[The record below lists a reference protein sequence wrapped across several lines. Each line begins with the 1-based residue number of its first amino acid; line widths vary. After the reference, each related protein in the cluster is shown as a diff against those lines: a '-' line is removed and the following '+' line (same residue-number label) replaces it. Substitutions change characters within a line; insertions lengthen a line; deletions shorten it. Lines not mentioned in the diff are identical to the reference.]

1 MGTTGSVATSAQ
13 FTKALSNET
22 RYHMNTLSLW
32 RDDTTTQ
39 NDGAVQLATTKGG
52 AYDDPERFDH
62 LLPLR
67 YYRYTLWYASDIS
80 LSCLYAYVWT
90 SNVSN
95 KMGSSGVN

>member
-1 MGTTGSVATSAQ
+1 MGTTGSVATSDH

-32 RDDTTTQ
+32 RHDTTTQ

-62 LLPLR
+62 LLLISFL
-67 YYRYTLWYASDIS
+67 YYTLWYASDIS

-90 SNVSN
+90 SNVAN
-95 KMGSSGVN
+95 KMGRSGVN